1 MEALGRAP
9 TVYRAIPRLPA
20 SIRDIALVVSDAVAA
35 GEVESAVRV
44 AAGALAEEVRLFDR
58 FAGGAIPA
66 AHASLAFRVVYRS
79 ADRTLTDAE
88 VDAQHAKVVSEVT
101 ARFGATLRA

>member
-1 MEALGRAP
+1 
-9 TVYRAIPRLPA
+9 
-20 SIRDIALVVSDAVAA
+20 
-35 GEVESAVRV
+35 VESAVRA
-44 AAGALAEEVRLFDR
+44 AAGDLAEDVHLFDR
-58 FAGGAIPA
+58 FTGGAIPA
-66 AHASLAFRVVYRS
+66 DHASLAFRVVYRR